1 MESKFQYTIID
12 LKNFICSFRPCNI
25 LNHFEVSSLNLRMAR
40 VWIEG
45 AAKSGSK
52 KKQDEASGL
61 ACDEER
67 VNVATGGNNNTVL
80 SISSFLIINA
90 EN

>member
-1 MESKFQYTIID
+1 
-12 LKNFICSFRPCNI
+12 
-25 LNHFEVSSLNLRMAR
+25 MAR

-45 AAKSGSK
+45 VAKSGSK

-61 ACDEER
+61 
-67 VNVATGGNNNTVL
+67 ATGGNNNTVL

-90 EN
+90 N

>member
-1 MESKFQYTIID
+1 
-12 LKNFICSFRPCNI
+12 
-25 LNHFEVSSLNLRMAR
+25 MAH

-67 VNVATGGNNNTVL
+67 VKVATGGNNNTVL
-80 SISSFLIINA
+80 SISSSLIINA